1 MNKKKITYRLF
12 ILLVLYCI
20 FNIPVIA
27 QLKIHKDVFKE
38 DVKLFTDSDIY
49 IAGEEINL
57 TVITVDA
64 IRNNPVDFSKFVYAE
79 LVDFN
84 NQVIHDAIINIE
96 NFTGIGSI
104 PIDNSLAT
112 GMYAIQIYTQ
122 WMRNYSL
129 ENISFIKVINPYQN
143 LNKSRVNEIS
153 PAAISIFPEGGKLSQ
168 SFENKIWF
176 TLSMPDMAVMDMQVH
191 LYEDDSLIK
200 TQKTRHNN
208 AGVIHLDPKKE
219 KNYRVELVDKN
230 NKILDRKN
238 LSLSKEGGVLKAEK
252 NTSGYMVTTQFPENF
267 HYSAKLI
274 HSGSVLWEVNLIAGT
289 FKKDFDFKHLPSGV
303 SYIIITNEKNEILN
317 WRPLIKNDIEKSK
330 KSPIKITNGSRKML
344 PVKKIL
350 ELNVEEVKEAALTMR
365 LHREEQEIPE
375 GFEDYTIMTSPEIQQ
390 KPMLIEPSVIKNDP
404 ELIKHHLSGTLKHL
418 RTGKPAANVK
428 VYMSIME
435 PELAFRMA
443 HTDAKGNFNFYLEPA
458 EKKMRLLFY
467 ASRSEEYLITIDK
480 NFTENQKD
488 IHFPHFF
495 ISEKEKP
502 LIENLILNL
511 QVNKA
516 YSTPGKKPED
526 IKESRNY
533 FFYGK
538 PDESIEMEEYI
549 ALPTMEEIFRELSR
563 AVFLTREKGQLKI
576 NILDRYENRV
586 IGPDPY
592 VFIDGI
598 LVQDHSLIFEL
609 DPALVDKIYLMES
622 RYFYGDLKMDGI
634 MDIRTKKGNYGIFE
648 NFAFYSS
655 YEHQGISVPSMD
667 ETTFQ
672 LQTENNIPF
681 YPGSVSWNLFTD
693 AKSLSDFMIRTPD
706 KVGRYMLT
714 MHGTRSDGQYFSK
727 SRIIEVE

>member
-1 MNKKKITYRLF
+1 MNKKKFTCRIF
-12 ILLVLYCI
+12 IWLVLSC
-20 FNIPVIA
+20 FLNIPVTA
-27 QLKIHKDVFKE
+27 QLKIHGDVFKE
-38 DVKLFTDSDIY
+38 DVELFTDNDIY

-64 IRNNPVDFSKFVYAE
+64 LRNNPVNFSKFAYAE

-84 NQVIHDAIINIE
+84 NQIIHDAIIKIE

-112 GMYAIQIYTQ
+112 GIYALRIYTQ
-122 WMRNYSL
+122 WMRNYNI

-176 TLSMPDMAVMDMQVH
+176 TVSMPDMGVKDMQVH
-191 LYEDDSLIK
+191 LYEEDSLIK

-208 AGVIHLDPKKE
+208 AGIIHLYPKKE
-219 KNYRVELVDKN
+219 KSYRIELVDKN
-230 NKILDRKN
+230 NKILDREN
-238 LSLSKEGGVLKAEK
+238 LTLSEEGGVLKAEK
-252 NTSGYMVTTQFPENF
+252 NTSGYMVTTKFPENF

-317 WRPLIKNDIEKSK
+317 WRPLHKEDNAKSK
-330 KSPIKITNGSRKML
+330 NPPIKVTDGSREML

-350 ELNVEEVKEAALTMR
+350 ELNVEEVKEASLTMR
-365 LHREEQEIPE
+365 LHTEEQEIPE
-375 GFEDYTIMTSPEIQQ
+375 GFADYTIMTSPQIQQ
-390 KPMLIEPSVIKNDP
+390 KPTLNEPAIITNDP
-404 ELIKHHLSGTLKHL
+404 ELVKHQLSGVLKHL
-418 RTGKPAANVK
+418 KTGKPAANVK
-428 VYMSIME
+428 VYMSMIQ
-435 PELAFRMA
+435 PELTFRMA
-443 HTDAKGNFNFYLEPA
+443 HTDANGIFKFYLEPA
-458 EKKMRLLFY
+458 EEKMRLLFY
-467 ASRSEEYLITIDK
+467 ASDSEEYLITIDK
-480 NFTENQKD
+480 NFTKNQKD

-495 ISEKEKP
+495 ISKKEKQ
-502 LIENLILNL
+502 LIENLVLNL

-516 YSTPGKKPED
+516 FSTPGKKPED
-526 IKESRNY
+526 IKESRNH

-538 PDESIEMEEYI
+538 PDENIEMQEYI
-549 ALPTMEEIFRELSR
+549 ELPTMEEIFRELSR

-576 NILDRYENRV
+576 NILDKYENRI
-586 IGPDPY
+586 IGSDPY

-609 DPALVDKIYLMES
+609 DPALVDKIFLMES
-622 RYFYGDLKMDGI
+622 QYFYGDLKMDGI
-634 MDIRTKKGNYGIFE
+634 MDIRSKKGNYEIFE

-655 YEHQGISVPSMD
+655 YEHQGISAPSM
-667 ETTFQ
+667 EKPSYQ
-672 LQTENNIPF
+672 LQSENSIPY
-681 YPGSVSWNLFTD
+681 YPGSVTWNLFTD
-693 AKSLSDFMIRTPD
+693 MKSLSDFMIRTPD

-714 MHGTRSDGQYFSK
+714 IHGIHSDGQYFSK